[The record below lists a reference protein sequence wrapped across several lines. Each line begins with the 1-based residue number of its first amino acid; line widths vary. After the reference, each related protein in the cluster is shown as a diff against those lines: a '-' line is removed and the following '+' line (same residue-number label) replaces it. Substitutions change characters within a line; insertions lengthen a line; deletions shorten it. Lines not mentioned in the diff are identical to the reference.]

1 MAFGKELSD
10 ILHQENMTV
19 KELAELADIPVTTLY
34 SLIKRDNNTVNL
46 DYVRRICDI
55 LGSDHASQLLSA
67 ANLSSFINSD
77 VTAAV
82 LASGSKSPNKLS
94 VKNIYT
100 KEEKLLRHYHAL
112 NPEGQDLLR
121 RCARDLYDLPRYRKE
136 KD

>member
-55 LGSDHASQLLSA
+55 L
-67 ANLSSFINSD
+67 
-77 VTAAV
+77 
-82 LASGSKSPNKLS
+82 
-94 VKNIYT
+94 
-100 KEEKLLRHYHAL
+100 
-112 NPEGQDLLR
+112 
-121 RCARDLYDLPRYRKE
+121 
-136 KD
+136 